1 MNLLVTGGAGFIGSH
16 FCNLIAP
23 QIKKLVI
30 LDKLTYAADLSYLDC
45 SYLFVVGDICDQ
57 ALVRKTLHKH
67 DIDTIV
73 HFAAESHVDRSI
85 QSAAAFVKTNIVG
98 TQVLI
103 DEFKD
108 HNPDGCVHKRFI
120 HVSTDEVYGVAEE
133 GTSFTESTP
142 YAPNSPYA
150 ASKAAS
156 DLMVRSYYKT
166 HNFPAVITHCS
177 NNFGPHQA
185 DEKLIPTVIR
195 SLVNNKPIP
204 VYGSG
209 KQIRDWIS
217 VHDHCTALMTVL
229 YKGRL
234 GETYN
239 IGGGNELTNI
249 DLVHLLC
256 DEYSNFTNTIG
267 SRELI
272 EHVTD
277 RLGHDARYSVD
288 IAKIRN
294 ELEWIPT
301 RSFNSEINCT
311 LEYYFKKY
319 SSCSTAP

>member
-16 FCNLIAP
+16 FCNTIAP
-23 QIKKLVI
+23 AAKKLVI
-30 LDKLTYAADLSYLDC
+30 LDKLTYAANLNYLDC
-45 SYLFVVGDICDQ
+45 SNILVVGDICDR
-57 ALVRKTLHKH
+57 ALVRKILYTHE
-67 DIDTIV
+67 IDTIV

-85 QSAAAFVKTNIVG
+85 QSAEAFVKTNIVG

-108 HNPDGCVHKRFI
+108 YNSNESTFKRFI
-120 HVSTDEVYGVAEE
+120 HVSTDEVYGVAKK
-133 GTSFTESTP
+133 GTSFTELTP

-166 HNFPAVITHCS
+166 HNLPAIITHCS

-195 SLVNNKPIP
+195 SIVNNQYIP

-217 VHDHCTALMTVL
+217 VHDHCTALASVL
-229 YKGRL
+229 YRGRV

-239 IGGGNELTNI
+239 IGGDNEVSNI
-249 DLVHLLC
+249 DLVHRLC
-256 DEYSNFTNTIG
+256 DYYDEFTNTSG
-267 SRELI
+267 SRKLVQ
-272 EHVTD
+272 HVTD
-277 RLGHDARYSVD
+277 RLGHDIRYSID
-288 IAKIRN
+288 STKIIK
-294 ELEWIPT
+294 ELGWRP
-301 RSFNSEINCT
+301 RRVFNSELKNT
-311 LEYYFKKY
+311 LEYYFEKY
-319 SSCSTAP
+319 AP